1 MSEIHESLTVLCP
14 FDQVPQAAANYVA
27 SLPVKDGKPVV
38 ALRVAIADLIVERS
52 ADLVL
57 KHARDYPGY
66 EIMDIEWRAHD
77 GGLYPVFCGTLS
89 VENVTGNYC
98 RLDLDGSYVPPLG
111 LAGAVFDAVAGH
123 KIALATARELLDDIR
138 IGFEFAFQTGATIV

>member
-1 MSEIHESLTVLCP
+1 
-14 FDQVPQAAANYVA
+14 
-27 SLPVKDGKPVV
+27 
-38 ALRVAIADLIVERS
+38 LRVAIADLIVERS